1 MAGRKLVG
9 SPARVVRP
17 LYTLSVAAF
26 PERSIPEPAAV
37 PAIAVVEDVWGEALD
52 RLAAEIPLVAD
63 PGAWADPGR
72 LERAAAKARALVV
85 RNRTRVTR
93 QLLAASPELEVV
105 ARAGVGLD
113 NVDLRAA
120 DDLGVVVVTAAGA
133 NAASV
138 AEHALAM
145 ALALARDLAGHDHR
159 VREGRWERNLGRELA
174 GRCWGVVGLGATG
187 TATARL
193 AAALGMEVIGYDP
206 FLPPGPRPPVERVD
220 DLGDLLQRADVVS
233 LHLALS
239 PHTAGLIDGG
249 ALARM
254 RPGSYLVNVAR
265 GGLVNEAALLRAL
278 RDGPLAGA
286 ALDVRES
293 EPPALGELEA
303 ERRVLLTP
311 HVAGLTVEAQER
323 VVSVLTGD
331 LRRVLAGEEARYPA
345 GAHRRPARPRVS

>member
-1 MAGRKLVG
+1 
-9 SPARVVRP
+9 
-17 LYTLSVAAF
+17 VAAF
-26 PERSIPEPAAV
+26 PDSSTPEHEPV
-37 PAIAVVEDVWGEALD
+37 PAVAVVEDVSGGALD
-52 RLAAEIPLVAD
+52 RLAAEMPVLAD
-63 PGAWADPGR
+63 PDAWADPGT
-72 LERAAAKARALVV
+72 LARAAGQARALVV
-85 RNRTRVTR
+85 RNRTQVTR
-93 QLLAASPELEVV
+93 QLLEESPSLEVV

-113 NVDLRAA
+113 NVDLAAA

-133 NAASV
+133 NATSV

-145 ALALARDLAGHDHR
+145 ALALARDLAGHDQR
-159 VREGRWERNLGRELA
+159 VRAGRWERRLGRELA

-187 TATARL
+187 TATAAL
-193 AAALGMEVIGYDP
+193 ASALGMEVVGYDP
-206 FLPPGPRPPVERVD
+206 FIPPDQATPVERVD
-220 DLGDLLQRADVVS
+220 DLGSLLWRADVVS

-239 PHTAGLIDGG
+239 PDTARLIDRA

-265 GGLVNEAALLRAL
+265 GGLVDEAALLQAL

-293 EPPALGELEA
+293 EPPATGDLEE

-323 VVSVLTGD
+323 VVSTVTDD
-331 LRRVLAGEEARYPA
+331 LRRVLAGEEARGAA
-345 GAHRRPARPRVS
+345 GAHRRPARFRMA